1 MSTTASPPRLTP
13 LRRQLQS
20 LRSARQRTRVAA
32 AASAVAIAVS
42 VAIAAFWLVD
52 WTFELSVAQRLVVL
66 GLAAV
71 GLVWSYRGFARDLL
85 GVSESLVDVALLV
98 ERRHRIDSD
107 LVAALQFEQPE
118 ARDWGSSQLETAVI
132 EQVAVRGQALDVFDG
147 FSRAPASGRLFWLS
161 ITGGGLLLA
170 MLLFPGHARVLLNR
184 LMLGGLHYPT
194 RTRIERIAINDQLV
208 LDAATHG
215 TAPRRSAAAQGRGLE
230 FFARVEGDQPT
241 NGSVRVSSLRGGV
254 TRPVELVA
262 LTAEERRT
270 RLEAAVRVLEPVARD
285 AASTGPTIDDATV
298 LPYLDCDATAAANL
312 WRQARDS
319 QAAWSDVLAAA
330 RSALEQWESTA
341 GRASVYRGQMD
352 RLVESI
358 EYKLFLGDAW
368 TDPAEVAMTP
378 RPLIEPRLTAT
389 APSYV
394 SEANAIREI
403 GPGRLS
409 VVEGS
414 TVSVGLA
421 CANGKRLREAWLTVL
436 AISGPK
442 RWNLVAEDDSKL
454 RWRLDDK
461 STPFERIEEDLRFE
475 LQVRD
480 EDGLTLETPFAGLVR
495 VQPDRSPSAVI
506 QLVHRVVLPNAKP
519 VAQLR
524 VLDDHAVASVSLKIR
539 VQRGEASTR
548 ARERAA
554 ATADTA
560 AETTAAT
567 TAETTAA
574 TTNAAAQSSAASDD
588 AEADGDE
595 LTIPVTQ
602 AKQVIQGAELPWNGK
617 RTIDLAPL
625 KLAKGDQLSIVLEVT
640 DYRGDRPGATFGSE
654 PAILEI
660 SDEAG
665 VLSAV
670 LEADQRAEERLS
682 EIIKRQLGIGEA
694 P

>member
-1 MSTTASPPRLTP
+1 MSTTVSPPRLTP
-13 LRRQLQS
+13 LRRQLQA
-20 LRSARQRTRVAA
+20 LRRARQRTRIAA
-32 AASAVAIAVS
+32 AVSAVAIAVS
-42 VAIAAFWLVD
+42 VAIAVFWAIDLK
-52 WTFELSVAQRLVVL
+52 FELSVAQRLVVL

-71 GLVWSYRGFARDLL
+71 GLVWSYRAYARELL
-85 GVSESLVDVALLV
+85 GVSESLVEVALLV
-98 ERRHRIDSD
+98 ERRHRIDTD

-132 EQVAVRGQALDVFDG
+132 EQVADRGQALDVFDG
-147 FSRAPASGRLFWLS
+147 FSRAPASGRLFWLT
-161 ITGGGLLLA
+161 IAGGGLLVA
-170 MLLFPGHARVLLNR
+170 MLLFPGHARVLWNR
-184 LMLGGLHYPT
+184 LLLGALHYPT
-194 RTRIERIAINDQLV
+194 NTLIQRIAINDQLV

-215 TAPRRSAAAQGRGLE
+215 TAPRRSAAAQSRGLE
-230 FFARVEGDQPT
+230 FFARVEGERPAS
-241 NGSVRVSSLRGGV
+241 GLVRVSSLRGGA
-254 TRPVELVA
+254 TRPVELVE
-262 LTAEERRT
+262 LTVDERRT
-270 RLEAAVRVLEPVARD
+270 RLDAAVRALEPVAKD
-285 AASTGPTIDDATV
+285 AASTGPNIDDATV
-298 LPYLDCDATAAANL
+298 LPYLDCDAPAAAGL

-319 QAAWSDVLAAA
+319 QASWSDELAAA
-330 RSALEQWESTA
+330 RAALENWEANAA
-341 GRASVYRGQMD
+341 GASVFRGQLD
-352 RLVESI
+352 RMVESI
-358 EYKLFLGDAW
+358 EYKVFLGDAW

-378 RPLIEPRLTAT
+378 RPLIEPRLAAT

-394 SEANAIREI
+394 SDSNAIREI

-436 AISGPK
+436 ALSGPK
-442 RWNLVAEDDSKL
+442 RWNLVAEDDSRL
-454 RWRLDDK
+454 RWRLDDT
-461 STPFERIEEDLRFE
+461 SAPFSRVEEDLRFE

-480 EDGLTLETPFAGLVR
+480 EDGLTLETPLAGLVR

-519 VAQLR
+519 VVQFR
-524 VLDDHAVASVSLKIR
+524 VLDDHAVASATLRIR
-539 VQRGEASTR
+539 VQRGEASNR

-554 ATADTA
+554 ADPGKP
-560 AETTAAT
+560 E
-567 TAETTAA
+567 
-574 TTNAAAQSSAASDD
+574 
-588 AEADGDE
+588 AEAPEASAEDESNGDE
-595 LTIPVTQ
+595 MTIPVTQ
-602 AKQVIQGAELPWNGK
+602 TKQVIRGAELPWNGK
-617 RTIDLAPL
+617 QAVDLTPL
-625 KLAKGDQLSIVLEVT
+625 KLVKGDQLSILLEVT
-640 DYRGDRPGATFGSE
+640 DYRGDRPGVTFGSE

>member
-1 MSTTASPPRLTP
+1 MSTTVSPPRLTP
-13 LRRQLQS
+13 LRRQLQA
-20 LRSARQRTRVAA
+20 LRSARQRTRIAA
-32 AASAVAIAVS
+32 AVSAVAIAVS
-42 VAIAAFWLVD
+42 VAIAVFWAIDLK
-52 WTFELSVAQRLVVL
+52 FELSVAQRLVVL

-71 GLVWSYRGFARDLL
+71 GLVWSYRAYARELL
-85 GVSESLVDVALLV
+85 GVSESLVEVALLV
-98 ERRHRIDSD
+98 ERRHRIDTD

-132 EQVAVRGQALDVFDG
+132 EQVADRGQALDVFDG
-147 FSRAPASGRLFWLS
+147 FSRAPASGRLFWLT
-161 ITGGGLLLA
+161 IAGGGLLVA
-170 MLLFPGHARVLLNR
+170 MLLFPGHARVLWNR
-184 LMLGGLHYPT
+184 LLLGALHYPT
-194 RTRIERIAINDQLV
+194 NTLIQRIAINDQLV

-215 TAPRRSAAAQGRGLE
+215 TAPRRSAAAQSRGLE
-230 FFARVEGDQPT
+230 FFARVEGERPAS
-241 NGSVRVSSLRGGV
+241 GLVRVSSLRGGA
-254 TRPVELVA
+254 TRPVELVE
-262 LTAEERRT
+262 LTVDERRT
-270 RLEAAVRVLEPVARD
+270 RLDAAVRALEPVAKD
-285 AASTGPTIDDATV
+285 AASTGPNIDDATV
-298 LPYLDCDATAAANL
+298 LPYLDCDAPAAAGL

-319 QAAWSDVLAAA
+319 QASWSDVLAAA
-330 RSALEQWESTA
+330 RAALENWEANAA
-341 GRASVYRGQMD
+341 GASVFRGQLD
-352 RLVESI
+352 RMVESI
-358 EYKLFLGDAW
+358 EYKVFLGDAW

-378 RPLIEPRLTAT
+378 RPLIEPRLAAT

-394 SEANAIREI
+394 SDSNAIREI

-436 AISGPK
+436 ALSGPK
-442 RWNLVAEDDSKL
+442 RWNLVAEDDSRL
-454 RWRLDDK
+454 RWRLDDT
-461 STPFERIEEDLRFE
+461 SAPFSRVEEDLRFE

-480 EDGLTLETPFAGLVR
+480 EDGLTLETPLAGLVR

-519 VAQLR
+519 VVQFR
-524 VLDDHAVASVSLKIR
+524 VLDDHAVASATLRIR
-539 VQRGEASTR
+539 VQRGEASNR

-554 ATADTA
+554 ADPGKP
-560 AETTAAT
+560 E
-567 TAETTAA
+567 
-574 TTNAAAQSSAASDD
+574 
-588 AEADGDE
+588 AEAPEASAEDESNGDE
-595 LTIPVTQ
+595 VTIPVTQ
-602 AKQVIQGAELPWNGK
+602 TKQVIRGAELPWNGK
-617 RTIDLAPL
+617 KAVDLTPL
-625 KLAKGDQLSIVLEVT
+625 KLVKGDQLSILLEVT
-640 DYRGDRPGATFGSE
+640 DYRGDRPGVTFGSE

>member
-1 MSTTASPPRLTP
+1 MSTTVSPPRLTP
-13 LRRQLQS
+13 LRRQLQA
-20 LRSARQRTRVAA
+20 LRSARQRTRIAA
-32 AASAVAIAVS
+32 AVSAVAIAVS
-42 VAIAAFWLVD
+42 VAIAVFWAIDLK
-52 WTFELSVAQRLVVL
+52 FELSVAQRLVVL

-71 GLVWSYRGFARDLL
+71 GLVWSYRAYARELL
-85 GVSESLVDVALLV
+85 GVSESLVEVALLV
-98 ERRHRIDSD
+98 ERRHRIDTD

-132 EQVAVRGQALDVFDG
+132 EQVADRGQALDVFDG
-147 FSRAPASGRLFWLS
+147 FSRAPASGRLFWLT
-161 ITGGGLLLA
+161 IAGGGLLVA
-170 MLLFPGHARVLLNR
+170 MLLFPGHARVLWNR
-184 LMLGGLHYPT
+184 LLLGALHYPT
-194 RTRIERIAINDQLV
+194 NTLIQRIAINDQLV

-215 TAPRRSAAAQGRGLE
+215 TAPRRSAAAQSRGLE
-230 FFARVEGDQPT
+230 FFARVEGERPAS
-241 NGSVRVSSLRGGV
+241 GLVRVSSLRGGA
-254 TRPVELVA
+254 TRPVELVE
-262 LTAEERRT
+262 LTVDERRT
-270 RLEAAVRVLEPVARD
+270 RLDAAVRALEPVAKD
-285 AASTGPTIDDATV
+285 AASTGPNIDDATV
-298 LPYLDCDATAAANL
+298 LPYLDCDAPSAAGL

-319 QAAWSDVLAAA
+319 QASWSDVLAAA
-330 RSALEQWESTA
+330 RAALENWEANAA
-341 GRASVYRGQMD
+341 GASVFRGQLD
-352 RLVESI
+352 RMVESI
-358 EYKLFLGDAW
+358 EYKVFLGDAW

-378 RPLIEPRLTAT
+378 RPLIEPRLAAT

-394 SEANAIREI
+394 SDSNAIREI

-436 AISGPK
+436 ALSGPK
-442 RWNLVAEDDSKL
+442 RWNLVAEDDSRL
-454 RWRLDDK
+454 RWRLDDT
-461 STPFERIEEDLRFE
+461 SAPFSRVEEDLRFE

-480 EDGLTLETPFAGLVR
+480 EDGLTLETPLAGLVR

-519 VAQLR
+519 VVQFR
-524 VLDDHAVASVSLKIR
+524 VLDDHAVASATLRIR
-539 VQRGEASTR
+539 VQRGEASNR

-554 ATADTA
+554 ADPGKP
-560 AETTAAT
+560 E
-567 TAETTAA
+567 
-574 TTNAAAQSSAASDD
+574 
-588 AEADGDE
+588 AEAPEASAEDESNGDE
-595 LTIPVTQ
+595 VTIPVTQ
-602 AKQVIQGAELPWNGK
+602 TKQVIRGAELPWNGK
-617 RTIDLAPL
+617 KAVDLTPL
-625 KLAKGDQLSIVLEVT
+625 KLVKGDQLSILLEVT
-640 DYRGDRPGATFGSE
+640 DYRGDRPGVTFGSE

>member
-1 MSTTASPPRLTP
+1 MSTTVSPPRLTP
-13 LRRQLQS
+13 LRRQLQA
-20 LRSARQRTRVAA
+20 LRRARQRTRIAA
-32 AASAVAIAVS
+32 AVSAVAIAVS
-42 VAIAAFWLVD
+42 VAIAVFWAIDLK
-52 WTFELSVAQRLVVL
+52 FELSVAQRLVVL

-71 GLVWSYRGFARDLL
+71 GLVWSYRAYARELL
-85 GVSESLVDVALLV
+85 GVSESLVEVALLV
-98 ERRHRIDSD
+98 ERRHRIDTD

-132 EQVAVRGQALDVFDG
+132 EQVADRGQALDVFDG
-147 FSRAPASGRLFWLS
+147 FSRAPASGRLFWLT
-161 ITGGGLLLA
+161 IAGGGLLVA
-170 MLLFPGHARVLLNR
+170 MLLFPGHARVLWNR
-184 LMLGGLHYPT
+184 LLLGALHYPT
-194 RTRIERIAINDQLV
+194 NTLIQRIAINDQLV

-215 TAPRRSAAAQGRGLE
+215 TAPRRSAAAQSRGLE
-230 FFARVEGDQPT
+230 FFARVEGERPAS
-241 NGSVRVSSLRGGV
+241 GLVRVSSLRGGA
-254 TRPVELVA
+254 TRPVELVE
-262 LTAEERRT
+262 LTVDERRT
-270 RLEAAVRVLEPVARD
+270 RLDAAVRALEPVAKD
-285 AASTGPTIDDATV
+285 AASTGPNIDDATV
-298 LPYLDCDATAAANL
+298 LPYLDCDAPAAAGL

-330 RSALEQWESTA
+330 RAALENWEANAA
-341 GRASVYRGQMD
+341 GATVFRGQLD
-352 RLVESI
+352 RMVESI
-358 EYKLFLGDAW
+358 EYKVFLGDAW
-368 TDPAEVAMTP
+368 TDPAEVVMTP
-378 RPLIEPRLTAT
+378 RPLIEPRLAAT

-394 SEANAIREI
+394 SDSNAIREI

-436 AISGPK
+436 ALSGPK
-442 RWNLVAEDDSKL
+442 RWNLVAEDDSRL
-454 RWRLDDK
+454 RWRLDDT
-461 STPFERIEEDLRFE
+461 SAPFSRVEEDLRFE

-480 EDGLTLETPFAGLVR
+480 EDGLTLETPLAGLVR

-519 VAQLR
+519 VVQFR
-524 VLDDHAVASVSLKIR
+524 VLDDHAVASATLRIR
-539 VQRGEASTR
+539 VQRGEASNR

-554 ATADTA
+554 ADPGKP
-560 AETTAAT
+560 E
-567 TAETTAA
+567 
-574 TTNAAAQSSAASDD
+574 
-588 AEADGDE
+588 AEAPEASAEDESNGDE
-595 LTIPVTQ
+595 MTIPVTQ
-602 AKQVIQGAELPWNGK
+602 TKQVIRGAELPWNGK
-617 RTIDLAPL
+617 QAVDLTPL
-625 KLAKGDQLSIVLEVT
+625 KLVKGDQLSILLEVT
-640 DYRGDRPGATFGSE
+640 DYRGDRPGVTFGSE

>member
-1 MSTTASPPRLTP
+1 MSTTVSPPRLTP
-13 LRRQLQS
+13 LRRQLQA
-20 LRSARQRTRVAA
+20 LRRARQRTRIAA
-32 AASAVAIAVS
+32 AVSAVAIAVS
-42 VAIAAFWLVD
+42 VAIAVFWAIDLK
-52 WTFELSVAQRLVVL
+52 FELSVAQRLVVL

-71 GLVWSYRGFARDLL
+71 GLVWSYRAYARELL
-85 GVSESLVDVALLV
+85 GVSESLVEVALLV
-98 ERRHRIDSD
+98 ERRHRIDTD

-132 EQVAVRGQALDVFDG
+132 EQVADRGQALDVFDG
-147 FSRAPASGRLFWLS
+147 FSRAPASGRLFWLT
-161 ITGGGLLLA
+161 IAGGGLLVA
-170 MLLFPGHARVLLNR
+170 MLLFPGHARVLWNR
-184 LMLGGLHYPT
+184 LLLGALHYPT
-194 RTRIERIAINDQLV
+194 NTLIQRIAINDQLV

-215 TAPRRSAAAQGRGLE
+215 TAPRRSAAAQSRGLE
-230 FFARVEGDQPT
+230 FFARVEGERPAS
-241 NGSVRVSSLRGGV
+241 GLVRVSSLRGGA
-254 TRPVELVA
+254 TRPVELVE
-262 LTAEERRT
+262 LTVDERRT
-270 RLEAAVRVLEPVARD
+270 RLDAAVRALEPVAKD
-285 AASTGPTIDDATV
+285 AASTGPNIDDATV
-298 LPYLDCDATAAANL
+298 LPYLDCDAPAAAGL

-330 RSALEQWESTA
+330 RAALENWEANAA
-341 GRASVYRGQMD
+341 GATVFRGQLD
-352 RLVESI
+352 RMVESI
-358 EYKLFLGDAW
+358 EYKVFLGDAW
-368 TDPAEVAMTP
+368 TDPAEVVMTP
-378 RPLIEPRLTAT
+378 RPLIEPRLAAT

-394 SEANAIREI
+394 SDSNAIREI

-436 AISGPK
+436 ALSGPK
-442 RWNLVAEDDSKL
+442 RWNLVAEDDSRL
-454 RWRLDDK
+454 RWRLDDT
-461 STPFERIEEDLRFE
+461 SAPFSRVEEDLRFE

-480 EDGLTLETPFAGLVR
+480 EDGLTLETPLAGLVR

-519 VAQLR
+519 VVQFR
-524 VLDDHAVASVSLKIR
+524 VLDDHAVASATLRIR
-539 VQRGEASTR
+539 VQRGEASNR

-554 ATADTA
+554 ADPGKP
-560 AETTAAT
+560 E
-567 TAETTAA
+567 
-574 TTNAAAQSSAASDD
+574 
-588 AEADGDE
+588 AEAPEASAEDESNGDE
-595 LTIPVTQ
+595 VTIPVTQ
-602 AKQVIQGAELPWNGK
+602 TKQVIRGAELPWNGK
-617 RTIDLAPL
+617 KAVDLTPL
-625 KLAKGDQLSIVLEVT
+625 KLVKGDQLSILLEVT
-640 DYRGDRPGATFGSE
+640 DYRGDRPGVTFGSE

>member
-1 MSTTASPPRLTP
+1 
-13 LRRQLQS
+13 
-20 LRSARQRTRVAA
+20 
-32 AASAVAIAVS
+32 
-42 VAIAAFWLVD
+42 
-52 WTFELSVAQRLVVL
+52 
-66 GLAAV
+66 
-71 GLVWSYRGFARDLL
+71 
-85 GVSESLVDVALLV
+85 
-98 ERRHRIDSD
+98 
-107 LVAALQFEQPE
+107 
-118 ARDWGSSQLETAVI
+118 
-132 EQVAVRGQALDVFDG
+132 
-147 FSRAPASGRLFWLS
+147 
-161 ITGGGLLLA
+161 
-170 MLLFPGHARVLLNR
+170 
-184 LMLGGLHYPT
+184 
-194 RTRIERIAINDQLV
+194 
-208 LDAATHG
+208 
-215 TAPRRSAAAQGRGLE
+215 
-230 FFARVEGDQPT
+230 
-241 NGSVRVSSLRGGV
+241 VSSLRGGV

-262 LTAEERRT
+262 LTADERRT

-298 LPYLDCDATAAANL
+298 LPYLDCDAPAAAGL

-330 RSALEQWESTA
+330 RSALEQWESNA

-378 RPLIEPRLTAT
+378 RPLIEPRLAAT

-394 SEANAIREI
+394 SEGNAIREI

-560 AETTAAT
+560 ADTA
-567 TAETTAA
+567 AETTAA
-574 TTNAAAQSSAASDD
+574 TTNAAAQSPAASDD

-602 AKQVIQGAELPWNGK
+602 AKQVIQGAKLPWNGK

-640 DYRGDRPGATFGSE
+640 DYRGDRPGATFVSE